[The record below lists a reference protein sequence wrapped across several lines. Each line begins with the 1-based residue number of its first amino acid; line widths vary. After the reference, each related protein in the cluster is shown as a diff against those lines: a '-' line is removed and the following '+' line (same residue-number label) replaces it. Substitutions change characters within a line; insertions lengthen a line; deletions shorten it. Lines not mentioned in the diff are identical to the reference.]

1 MLQVKS
7 LSVDISG
14 SDGRRTRV
22 VDDISF
28 ELGQGET
35 LGVVGESGSG
45 KTMLAL
51 SIIGLLPAV
60 AQASG
65 EIVLSTENLL
75 TLSERQMCAIRGR
88 RIGMIFQEP
97 MTALNPAQR
106 VGIQIAEG
114 MIVHEGLTRTQARV
128 RAIELLERVRVPLA
142 RQRIDAFPHE
152 LSGGQRQR
160 VGIAIALAMKPEL
173 LIADEPTTALDVTV
187 QKEILDIFDELVA
200 ELRMALIFISHDI
213 GVIGRIADRT
223 LVMLNGK
230 QMEQGPTAGVLR
242 RPSADYTRTL
252 LAAMPRRT
260 RGHLDAGT
268 LREQQP

>member
-1 MLQVKS
+1 MLRVKS

-28 ELGQGET
+28 DLGDGET

-51 SIIGLLPAV
+51 AVIGLLPAV
-60 AQASG
+60 AQPSG
-65 EIVLSTENLL
+65 EIVLGTENLL
-75 TLSERQMCAIRGR
+75 ALSERQMCAVRGR

-106 VGIQIAEG
+106 IGTQIAEG
-114 MIVHEGLTRTQARV
+114 LILHGGLTHAAARTA
-128 RAIELLERVRVPLA
+128 AIELLERVRVPLA
-142 RQRIDAFPHE
+142 AQRVDAFPHE

-160 VGIAIALAMKPEL
+160 VGIAIALALKPEL

-187 QKEILDIFDELVA
+187 QKEILDIFDDLVA
-200 ELRMALIFISHDI
+200 DFGMSLIFISHDI

-230 QMEQGPTAGVLR
+230 QMEQGPTAEVLR
-242 RPSADYTRTL
+242 RPTADYTRTL
-252 LAAMPRRT
+252 LASMPRRT
-260 RGHLDAGT
+260 RGHLDAGSIT
-268 LREQQP
+268 EAKP

>member
-28 ELGQGET
+28 DLGEGET

-51 SIIGLLPAV
+51 
-60 AQASG
+60 
-65 EIVLSTENLL
+65 
-75 TLSERQMCAIRGR
+75 
-88 RIGMIFQEP
+88 
-97 MTALNPAQR
+97 AL
-106 VGIQIAEG
+106 
-114 MIVHEGLTRTQARV
+114 
-128 RAIELLERVRVPLA
+128 
-142 RQRIDAFPHE
+142 
-152 LSGGQRQR
+152 
-160 VGIAIALAMKPEL
+160 KPEL

-187 QKEILDIFDELVA
+187 QKEILDIFDDLVA
-200 ELRMALIFISHDI
+200 DFGMSLVFISHDI

-223 LVMLNGK
+223 LVMLNGR
-230 QMEQGPTAGVLR
+230 QMEQGPTVEVLR
-242 RPSADYTRTL
+242 RPTADYTRTL

-260 RGHLDAGT
+260 RGHLDAGAIT
-268 LREQQP
+268 EKQP